1 MPHGPETENGKR
13 VSRHDEVLLGGAA
26 GVLHNRSFCPKSRKW
41 FIELIIWGGGRGES
55 LPFCLFVCF
64 VCFLIRNGATEVKEC
79 LWR

>member
-13 VSRHDEVLLGGAA
+13 VNRHDEVLLGGAA

-41 FIELIIWGGGRGES
+41 FIELIIRGGGS
-55 LPFCLFVCF
+55 LCLFFLFVCF